1 MHPIAFEPFGFTIT
15 SFGVMLALAFLGGW
29 IYTGRL
35 TRKTG
40 WFSEEVIGDLLFWL
54 MVGGVV
60 GARLL
65 YVVVHWETFR
75 ADASQIFNFRAGGL
89 VSYGGFVG
97 AFLAGWIFTRR
108 HKLDFVQLADL
119 CVPGALLGQ
128 AIGRIGCFLVADD
141 YGRPAPDLP
150 WAVRFPDVEGSML
163 PQMLREQPLHP
174 TQLYLCLK
182 AFLCFLIVR
191 WVFHHRRF
199 RGQVMCTAMMVYPIG
214 RSIVEIWRY
223 DSVERGVYAGLS
235 TAQWI
240 SIPLFLAGAFL
251 WFRFKNRS
259 ATS

>member
-29 IYTGRL
+29 IYTGKMA
-35 TRKTG
+35 RKFG
-40 WFSEEVIGDLLFWL
+40 WFTEEVVGDLLFWL

-65 YVVVHWETFR
+65 YVIVHWETFR
-75 ADASQIFNFRAGGL
+75 ADASQILNFRAGGL

-108 HKLDFVQLADL
+108 RKIDFVQLADL
-119 CVPGALLGQ
+119 CLPGALLGQ

-163 PQMLREQPLHP
+163 PHILRNQPLHP

-182 AFLCFLIVR
+182 AFLCFLILR
-191 WVFHHRRF
+191 HLLNHRAF
-199 RGQVMCTAMMVYPIG
+199 RGQVLAAAMIVYPVG

-223 DSVERGVYAGLS
+223 DSVERGVFAGLS
-235 TAQWI
+235 TAQWL
-240 SIPLFLAGAFL
+240 SIPMVILGVVL
-251 WFRFKNRS
+251 WFRFRS
-259 ATS
+259 QRATS